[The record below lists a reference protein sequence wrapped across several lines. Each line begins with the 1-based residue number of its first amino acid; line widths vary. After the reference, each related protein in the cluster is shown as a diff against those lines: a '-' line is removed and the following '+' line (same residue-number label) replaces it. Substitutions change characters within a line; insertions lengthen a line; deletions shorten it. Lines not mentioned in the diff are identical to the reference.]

1 MDQIDKLI
9 LDDGARSGAFR
20 VIQNSNTAYDSSRKR
35 VAEGTY
41 YTDHDAAVAAAGRPG
56 GLEILKLNRIN
67 LFNEDVKSK
76 KSNNYIWMIFY
87 FILLAILI
95 AIFFMFI

>member
-1 MDQIDKLI
+1 MDQTDKQI
-9 LDDGARSGAFR
+9 
-20 VIQNSNTAYDSSRKR
+20 YDYMVVNQRNGNAHTDTSSL
-35 VAEGTY
+35 
-41 YTDHDAAVAAAGRPG
+41 AADQP
-56 GLEILKLNRIN
+56 EFKKLNRIN

-87 FILLAILI
+87 FILLAILV

>member
-20 VIQNSNTAYDSSRKR
+20 VIQISNTAYDSSRKR
-35 VAEGTY
+35 VAEGP
-41 YTDHDAAVAAAGRPG
+41 YTDHDAAVAAADRPG

>member
-1 MDQIDKLI
+1 MDQTDKQI
-9 LDDGARSGAFR
+9 YDYMVVNQRNGNAHTSGPPLAATR
-20 VIQNSNTAYDSSRKR
+20 
-35 VAEGTY
+35 AEFK
-41 YTDHDAAVAAAGRPG
+41 
-56 GLEILKLNRIN
+56 KLNRIN

>member
-1 MDQIDKLI
+1 MDQTDKQI
-9 LDDGARSGAFR
+9 
-20 VIQNSNTAYDSSRKR
+20 YDYMVVNQRNGN
-35 VAEGTY
+35 AH
-41 YTDHDAAVAAAGRPG
+41 TDVSKLAADQP
-56 GLEILKLNRIN
+56 EFKKLNRIN

-87 FILLAILI
+87 FILLAILV

>member
-1 MDQIDKLI
+1 MDQTDKQI
-9 LDDGARSGAFR
+9 YDYM
-20 VIQNSNTAYDSSRKR
+20 VVNQHNSNAHTP
-35 VAEGTY
+35 T
-41 YTDHDAAVAAAGRPG
+41 TPPLAADQP
-56 GLEILKLNRIN
+56 EFKKLNRIN

-87 FILLAILI
+87 FILLAILV

>member
-1 MDQIDKLI
+1 MDQTDKQI
-9 LDDGARSGAFR
+9 YDYMVVNQR
-20 VIQNSNTAYDSSRKR
+20 NSNAHTSSPPLAAD
-35 VAEGTY
+35 VAEFK
-41 YTDHDAAVAAAGRPG
+41 
-56 GLEILKLNRIN
+56 KLNRIN

-87 FILLAILI
+87 SILLAILV

>member
-1 MDQIDKLI
+1 MDQTDKQI
-9 LDDGARSGAFR
+9 
-20 VIQNSNTAYDSSRKR
+20 YDYMVLNQYNGNAHTSSSSPLAATR
-35 VAEGTY
+35 AEFK
-41 YTDHDAAVAAAGRPG
+41 
-56 GLEILKLNRIN
+56 KLNRIN

-87 FILLAILI
+87 FILLAILV

>member
-1 MDQIDKLI
+1 MDQTDKEI
-9 LDDGARSGAFR
+9 YDYMVVNQR
-20 VIQNSNTAYDSSRKR
+20 NSNAHMDGSTL
-35 VAEGTY
+35 
-41 YTDHDAAVAAAGRPG
+41 AAVEP
-56 GLEILKLNRIN
+56 EFKKLNRIN
-67 LFNEDVKSK
+67 LFNEDAKSK

>member
-1 MDQIDKLI
+1 MDQTDKQI
-9 LDDGARSGAFR
+9 
-20 VIQNSNTAYDSSRKR
+20 YDYMVVNQRNGN
-35 VAEGTY
+35 AH
-41 YTDHDAAVAAAGRPG
+41 TDVSKLAADQP
-56 GLEILKLNRIN
+56 EFQKLNRIN

-87 FILLAILI
+87 FILLAILV

>member
-1 MDQIDKLI
+1 MDQTDKQI
-9 LDDGARSGAFR
+9 YDYMVVNQR
-20 VIQNSNTAYDSSRKR
+20 NSNAHTDGSKLAATR
-35 VAEGTY
+35 AEFQ
-41 YTDHDAAVAAAGRPG
+41 
-56 GLEILKLNRIN
+56 KLNRIN

-87 FILLAILI
+87 FILLAILV

>member
-1 MDQIDKLI
+1 MDQTDKQI
-9 LDDGARSGAFR
+9 
-20 VIQNSNTAYDSSRKR
+20 YDYMVVNQRNGNAHISSVSPLAATR
-35 VAEGTY
+35 AEFK
-41 YTDHDAAVAAAGRPG
+41 
-56 GLEILKLNRIN
+56 KLNIIN

-87 FILLAILI
+87 FILLAILV

>member
-1 MDQIDKLI
+1 MDQTDKQI
-9 LDDGARSGAFR
+9 YDYM
-20 VIQNSNTAYDSSRKR
+20 VVNQHNSNAHTPITSPL
-35 VAEGTY
+35 
-41 YTDHDAAVAAAGRPG
+41 AADQP
-56 GLEILKLNRIN
+56 EFKKLNRIN

>member
-1 MDQIDKLI
+1 MDQTDKQI
-9 LDDGARSGAFR
+9 
-20 VIQNSNTAYDSSRKR
+20 YDYMVVNQRNGDAHISS
-35 VAEGTY
+35 TPPL
-41 YTDHDAAVAAAGRPG
+41 AADQP
-56 GLEILKLNRIN
+56 EFKKLNRIN

-87 FILLAILI
+87 FILLAILV

>member
-1 MDQIDKLI
+1 MDQTDKQI
-9 LDDGARSGAFR
+9 
-20 VIQNSNTAYDSSRKR
+20 YDYMVVNQRNNNAHTGSSSLAATR
-35 VAEGTY
+35 AEFK
-41 YTDHDAAVAAAGRPG
+41 
-56 GLEILKLNRIN
+56 KLNRIN

-87 FILLAILI
+87 FILLAILV